1 MQSLQLTTV
10 LNIIRE
16 SHEAL
21 ASRRTAVGANLA
33 EAVELLR
40 DRAELARQMPTSA
53 RRSLRNN

>member
-10 LNIIRE
+10 LNITGE